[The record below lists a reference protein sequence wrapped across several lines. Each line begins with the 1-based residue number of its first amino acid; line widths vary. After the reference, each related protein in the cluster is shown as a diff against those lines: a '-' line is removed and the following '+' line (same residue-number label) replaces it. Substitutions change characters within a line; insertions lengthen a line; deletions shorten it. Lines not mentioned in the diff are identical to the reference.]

1 MPVVVKTREYGSP
14 QSYKEIGFLEAV
26 ELKKQ
31 AEEEAK
37 DLWG

>member
-1 MPVVVKTREYGSP
+1 VVRTREYGSP
-14 QSYKEIGFLEAV
+14 QSYKELGFREAV